1 MYLMQPLNR
10 SALLSDIG
18 MTPALKHA
26 PPANSTRFRI
36 DPALERGGDLRR
48 GARLSSGSSLHAK
61 YFEDEYAYI
70 TQSYYADLFFS
81 GQFNDRLWLELAG
94 DRSSTTAQST

>member
-1 MYLMQPLNR
+1 MKLSRRSDRCQRNQAISRMSLCVYLMQPLNR

-36 DPALERGGDLRR
+36 TRDLERGPDLLRR
-48 GARLSSGSSLHAK
+48 ASRLRVEPARQVFRG
-61 YFEDEYAYI
+61 
-70 TQSYYADLFFS
+70 
-81 GQFNDRLWLELAG
+81 
-94 DRSSTTAQST
+94 